1 MFRTFDVMVLIS
13 TLLTFLYSLFH
24 WFNGNQEAGLFV
36 GIWVVIVLGLGIY
49 FKLLRIVHF
58 VLYKNL
64 DSKKDE
70 M

>member
-1 MFRTFDVMVLIS
+1 MFRVFDVMVLLL
-13 TLLTFLYSLFH
+13 TFLTFLYSLFL
-24 WFNGNQEAGLFV
+24 WFSGDQEAGLYV
-36 GIWVVIVLGLGIY
+36 GTWVVVIIGLGIY

>member
-13 TLLTFLYSLFH
+13 TLLTFLYSQFH